1 VKLERLGLNLAAT
14 RLEVSG
20 DLKMP
25 KELPSLEEVLKI
37 VAAAILK
44 ASQHGLGKTELQ
56 RLDTIAN
63 LYKAYAAGLEQ
74 YVGYRKIEAD
84 IVEMKQKY
92 AELVSKKAESSAS
105 KGSFA

>member
-1 VKLERLGLNLAAT
+1 MAKKYKRSPRAVKVKLERLGLNLAAT

-44 ASQHGLGKTELQ
+44 ASQQ
-56 RLDTIAN
+56 RARLIHEVDIIDGQVVSTMDVT
-63 LYKAYAAGLEQ
+63 L
-74 YVGYRKIEAD
+74 RK
-84 IVEMKQKY
+84 
-92 AELVSKKAESSAS
+92 
-105 KGSFA
+105 